1 MELTWEP
8 WLETHSHPQFQLAEP
23 LSTRPTSYSL
33 RLLPRP
39 RAAQRGNDRA
49 RSTAHLSIAELL
61 RLSTLQPSTA
71 SSPPINPRLHT
82 LARSIPSTPQPTPV
96 ISRFLEAPKYLARQ
110 FRPSCRFSTRSKI
123 NSSLSR
129 PTCQCRRPL
138 REASVMG
145 VVHWDLRMM

>member
-8 WLETHSHPQFQLAEP
+8 RLETHSHPQSNSP
-23 LSTRPTSYSL
+23 NPCRPTSYSL

-39 RAAQRGNDRA
+39 RAAQRGNSRG

-96 ISRFLEAPKYLARQ
+96 ISRFLEPPKHLARQ

-123 NSSLSR
+123 NSSPSR
-129 PTCQCRRPL
+129 PTCRCRRPL